1 MTAGT
6 AFIWIILH
14 CSMHCSVCAI
24 CIFQFISLH
33 IVPRD
38 AWPACIAMHYRVDV
52 QAFFLVSFCFNI
64 KFQVIIFGVIFH
76 WSWDPRQYRKSQCWG
91 WYISFVP
98 WLACIFYIKTLPFIQ
113 DLLYSNKL
121 HWKVSINRRQN
132 ISFPRCTQCWLQ
144 NLKAFYPLLYFWSTL
159 SSLLPLP
166 LDQSRIS
173 MFDES
178 LLRDRQGWRCAP
190 RQVSSSVW
198 QLDSSLDVS
207 LQPGSAACRDKIRTQ
222 HPSTLFSSLLKQP
235 RDPHQVLESVFQMV
249 WTCGLDQIA
258 SKGVLYWFR
267 SWRN

>member
-1 MTAGT
+1 MNFT
-6 AFIWIILH
+6 
-14 CSMHCSVCAI
+14 
-24 CIFQFISLH
+24 ISAT
-33 IVPRD
+33 P
-38 AWPACIAMHYRVDV
+38 
-52 QAFFLVSFCFNI
+52 
-64 KFQVIIFGVIFH
+64 KFQHQSFNTFRFLILKCIYSGCA
-76 WSWDPRQYRKSQCWG
+76 WKSWRKSILTEPYL
-91 WYISFVP
+91 YIVYS
-98 WLACIFYIKTLPFIQ
+98 LEMKTFPFIV

-166 LDQSRIS
+166 IDQVALFQSRIS